1 MENNNSRDNI
11 SDEGEETAVEKTM
24 ADRAKEVG
32 RDGAYLEIDAK
43 DLVAA
48 YRSGSLQKSILLTI
62 NAMPIELSSSMD
74 VDDFVKTVKDAI
86 DKVSS
91 VGSEYYGLSD
101 GQLGHA
107 IIRNCL
113 LKGMR
118 NI

>member
-1 MENNNSRDNI
+1 MENDNSKDDI
-11 SDEGEETAVEKTM
+11 LSEDASTATEKTM

-74 VDDFVKTVKDAI
+74 VDDFVKTVKDALE
-86 DKVSS
+86 KVSS

-107 IIRNCL
+107 LIRNCL
-113 LKGMR
+113 LKG
-118 NI
+118 IK